1 MLKVVGM
8 AVDTAVDTAV
18 VTDTRHQHTRTP
30 RRISLSMRSHRTAI
44 VAESV
49 SDLGAITA
57 LGTMAVTTG
66 ITAATVDTTADM
78 ADIMVETTAGIT
90 AAMAATT
97 VGTADI
103 TVVMADI
110 TELIEINLLVLTGQA
125 RQVQLAKP
133 SKQTEKARR

>member
-8 AVDTAVDTAV
+8 AAVTAV
-18 VTDTRHQHTRTP
+18 VTDTRPLHTLTL
-30 RRISLSMRSHRTAI
+30 RRISLSMRSHRTATA
-44 VAESV
+44 AESV

-90 AAMAATT
+90 AAMADTT
-97 VGTADI
+97 VDTGDI
-103 TVVMADI
+103 TAAMADI
-110 TELIEINLLVLTGQA
+110 TESMEISGLCGLVRLGKFNL
-125 RQVQLAKP
+125 P
-133 SKQTEKARR
+133 SLPGNWKNPTIGK

>member
-8 AVDTAVDTAV
+8 AVDTAV

-66 ITAATVDTTADM
+66 ITAATVDTTAAM
-78 ADIMVETTAGIT
+78 ADIMVETT